1 MGRLKTAHFK
11 LKGVIVLGKSLADK
25 MAEKALNGAVFKRSF
40 AVHERAFGPILTPA
54 FKDNAPALV
63 TLCAALNLISAKKT
77 AQAEKKL
84 KALEAF
90 VKTEADS
97 AMWNF
102 AMALSGEIEGNTSK
116 ALFYYAATCET
127 GTDFYLPYLKLAK
140 LIHTQSAF
148 DEAEE
153 LYEKAIE
160 RLGESEAEKFILA
173 SAYANLCSVCTMKH
187 DYVKAEDALRLSCEA
202 YAAYPGREAT
212 AAMLYAAMGNAELT
226 DRYLSMLRE
235 ASSPYFEQTKSV
247 AERIMRGEHPHFSAQ
262 SVDADR
268 IDSFRRWFDERVKDF
283 DGAENEALAKEIS
296 VKLSDVFPFMEA
308 PIPVRVENGEGAY
321 TVVCED
327 RYVIALAEG
336 LKTLREAMPDE
347 ISNTWKFDIIH
358 GQYF

>member
-1 MGRLKTAHFK
+1 MGRLKTARFK
-11 LKGVIVLGKSLADK
+11 VKGVIVLGKTLADK
-25 MAEKALNGAVFKRSF
+25 MAEKALSGAVFKRSF

-90 VKTEADS
+90 IKNEADS

-102 AMALSGEIEGNTSK
+102 AMALSGEIEGNTAK
-116 ALFYYAATCET
+116 ALFYYANTCET

-140 LIHTQSAF
+140 LIHAQSAF
-148 DEAEE
+148 DEAQE

-212 AAMLYAAMGNAELT
+212 AAMLYAAMGDAELT
-226 DRYLSMLRE
+226 ERYLSMLRE
-235 ASSPYFEQTKSV
+235 AESPYFEQTKS
-247 AERIMRGEHPHFSAQ
+247 AAARIMSGEHPHFAAQ
-262 SVDADR
+262 SVDSDR
-268 IDSFRRWFDERVKDF
+268 IDGFWRWFEGRVKDF
-283 DGAENEALAKEIS
+283 DSEENEAFAKEIS
-296 VKLSDVFPFMEA
+296 VKLSCIFLFMEA
-308 PIPVRVENGEGAY
+308 SITVRTENSEGRY

-327 RYVIALAEG
+327 RYVTALTEG
-336 LKTLREAMPDE
+336 LKTLREAMPE
-347 ISNTWKFDIIH
+347 SLSGTWNFDIIH